1 MNTLH
6 SLSLFLQSE
15 ANNYFVLV
23 CFLVNC
29 IISFLLYAQLDSKH
43 IEISNRLLRVMEN
56 QSDVLDWTHKSLTH
70 LSNIV
75 FKQRDIIKK
84 IINKVSS
91 VNEEK

>member
-6 SLSLFLQSE
+6 SLLQAE

-56 QSDVLDWTHKSLTH
+56 QSDVVDWTHKALTH

-75 FKQRDIIKK
+75 FKQRDIIKQ
-84 IINKVSS
+84 IVTKVSS
-91 VNEEK
+91 VNDEK

>member
-1 MNTLH
+1 MDTLH
-6 SLSLFLQSE
+6 TLLQAE

-23 CFLVNC
+23 CFLLNC
-29 IISFLLYAQLDSKH
+29 IISLFLYVKLDSKH
-43 IEISNRLLRVMEN
+43 IDIFNRLSRVMEH
-56 QSDVLDWTHKSLTH
+56 QSDVIDWTHKSLTY

-91 VNEEK
+91 IKDEK

>member
-6 SLSLFLQSE
+6 ALLQSE

-23 CFLVNC
+23 CFLSNC
-29 IISFLLYAQLDSKH
+29 IISLLLYAQLDSKH
-43 IEISNRLLRVMEN
+43 IDISNRLLKVMEH
-56 QSDVLDWTHKSLTH
+56 QSDVVDWTHKSLTH

-91 VNEEK
+91 IKNEK

>member
-6 SLSLFLQSE
+6 SLLQSE

-23 CFLVNC
+23 CFLINC
-29 IISFLLYAQLDSKH
+29 IISLLLYAKLDSKH

-56 QSDVLDWTHKSLTH
+56 QSDVLDWTHKSLTY

-91 VNEEK
+91 VNDEK

>member
-6 SLSLFLQSE
+6 SLLQSE
-15 ANNYFVLV
+15 ANNYLVLV
-23 CFLVNC
+23 CFLNNC
-29 IISFLLYAQLDSKH
+29 IISLLLYTKLDSKH

-56 QSDVLDWTHKSLTH
+56 QSDVVDWTHKALTH

-84 IINKVSS
+84 IINKTSS
-91 VNEEK
+91 INTKK

>member
-6 SLSLFLQSE
+6 TLLQSE

-23 CFLVNC
+23 CFLINC
-29 IISFLLYAQLDSKH
+29 IISLLLYAKLDSKH

-84 IINKVSS
+84 IINKVSP
-91 VNEEK
+91 VNDEK

>member
-6 SLSLFLQSE
+6 SLLQAE

-56 QSDVLDWTHKSLTH
+56 QSDVVDWTHKALTH

-91 VNEEK
+91 VNDEK

>member
-6 SLSLFLQSE
+6 TLLQSE

-23 CFLVNC
+23 CFLSNC
-29 IISFLLYAQLDSKH
+29 IISLLLYAKLDSKH
-43 IEISNRLLRVMEN
+43 IDISNRLLKVMEH
-56 QSDVLDWTHKSLTH
+56 QSDIVDWTHKSLTH

-91 VNEEK
+91 IKDEK